1 MAATRRS
8 TPADAAHD
16 RSAGADPVRAA
27 VAAALAAAL
36 PAGGRAAVA
45 LSGGRDSMALLD
57 AAAHVAADHRV
68 TLVALHVH
76 HGLSAHADAW
86 ADHCAYAAAAR
97 AIAFDVCRVA
107 VARRARESLE
117 DVARRARRTALDA
130 MARAAGASAVML
142 AHHQDDQAETLL
154 LQLLRGAGPRG
165 LAAMAPVEHADGLAW
180 VRPLLGV
187 PRGAI
192 DDYVVR
198 EQVAYVDDDSN
209 ARRVHRRNAL
219 RLDVVPAL
227 RALAPGYPATLAR
240 AATHQAEAATLLHDL
255 AALDAAP
262 FHADGTL
269 QRSALSI
276 LPPPRARNVL
286 RWFLHEKGL
295 PPPSAARL
303 AAMLAQLAGARDDA
317 RVSLLHAGR
326 TIGLHRGR
334 IVVHATAPAGFEHA
348 WAGAAALVL
357 PHGTLACRAAERDG
371 LDPARLFA
379 APVTVRSR
387 AGGERLRTRPGG
399 PLRELKDVLREA
411 GVPAWDRA
419 SLPLVFAGPVLAAV
433 PGIASDPDYAAIPG
447 SAPGVRLVWSPHV
460 A

>member
-1 MAATRRS
+1 
-8 TPADAAHD
+8 
-16 RSAGADPVRAA
+16 
-27 VAAALAAAL
+27 
-36 PAGGRAAVA
+36 
-45 LSGGRDSMALLD
+45 MALLD
-57 AAAHVAADHRV
+57 AAVHVAADRGV

-76 HGLSAHADAW
+76 HGLSADADAW
-86 ADHCAYAAAAR
+86 ADHCASAAAAR

-117 DVARRARRTALDA
+117 DVARRVRHAALDA

-165 LAAMAPVEHADGLAW
+165 LAAMAPVEQADGLAW
-180 VRPLLGV
+180 LRPLLGV

-198 EQVAYVDDDSN
+198 EHVAYVDDDSN

-240 AATHQAEAATLLHDL
+240 AATHQAEAAMLLHDL

-269 QRSALSI
+269 QRSALAI

-286 RWFLHEKGL
+286 RWFLHERDHYRC
-295 PPPSAARL
+295 RL
-303 AAMLAQLAGARDDA
+303 GQ
-317 RVSLLHAGR
+317 S
-326 TIGLHRGR
+326 
-334 IVVHATAPAGFEHA
+334 P
-348 WAGAAALVL
+348 
-357 PHGTLACRAAERDG
+357 
-371 LDPARLFA
+371 
-379 APVTVRSR
+379 
-387 AGGERLRTRPGG
+387 
-399 PLRELKDVLREA
+399 
-411 GVPAWDRA
+411 A
-419 SLPLVFAGPVLAAV
+419 SLCFVCVRCV
-433 PGIASDPDYAAIPG
+433 DCTRQASGCRRA
-447 SAPGVRLVWSPHV
+447 RQ
-460 A
+460 